1 MIDFRC
7 HLAGIVGVFLALG
20 VGMLI
25 GTQLSQDGMLLEEQM
40 RLVERIED
48 GLNRMRAEN
57 RRLQE
62 EVDAL
67 TERLRREER
76 FVDAAIA
83 SWAGGRLPAGPV
95 TLYAAEDDPLA
106 SRLRAVLE
114 LAGVRVAVKWAA
126 DPPPPAQLAAPYV
139 VLWAQGWGPV
149 EELWGAPPPGG
160 VVAAAAAPGESA
172 GGARPGVVPLLPAP
186 EGLQAVVEGLAEA
199 GTGMHAGGAAPEGA
213 QGF

>member
-83 SWAGGRLPAGPV
+83 SWAGGRLPEIG
-95 TLYAAEDDPLA
+95 
-106 SRLRAVLE
+106 RAHV
-114 LAGVRVAVKWAA
+114 
-126 DPPPPAQLAAPYV
+126 
-139 VLWAQGWGPV
+139 
-149 EELWGAPPPGG
+149 
-160 VVAAAAAPGESA
+160 
-172 GGARPGVVPLLPAP
+172 
-186 EGLQAVVEGLAEA
+186 
-199 GTGMHAGGAAPEGA
+199 
-213 QGF
+213 

>member
-62 EVDAL
+62 EVDA
-67 TERLRREER
+67 
-76 FVDAAIA
+76 
-83 SWAGGRLPAGPV
+83 
-95 TLYAAEDDPLA
+95 
-106 SRLRAVLE
+106 
-114 LAGVRVAVKWAA
+114 
-126 DPPPPAQLAAPYV
+126 
-139 VLWAQGWGPV
+139 
-149 EELWGAPPPGG
+149 
-160 VVAAAAAPGESA
+160 
-172 GGARPGVVPLLPAP
+172 
-186 EGLQAVVEGLAEA
+186 
-199 GTGMHAGGAAPEGA
+199 
-213 QGF
+213 